1 MRCIHS
7 FLPSNLAGYK
17 SNNSCSASTHTD
29 ARKGRLTVAF
39 QSRTVLEKPA
49 LEAERVK
56 PHSRLFARECNM
68 RLFATAL
75 LLMHVQG
82 NQKLLGCLEEKQ
94 RCRRTEQRKQLAHKV
109 PHQLAANAT
118 GTHRG
123 RLYTARAW
131 DAVTGSFM
139 LDAGWA
145 GTFQGNSRES
155 TQFVLESHHG

>member
-7 FLPSNLAGYK
+7 FLPSNLSGYK

-29 ARKGRLTVAF
+29 AQKGRLTVAS

-56 PHSRLFARECNM
+56 PRSRPWHATTTA
-68 RLFATAL
+68 LFATAF

-82 NQKLLGCLEEKQ
+82 NQKLLVCLEEKQ
-94 RCRRTEQRKQLAHKV
+94 RCRRTEQRKQLAHEV
-109 PHQLAANAT
+109 PHQLAATAT
-118 GTHRG
+118 WTHRG

-131 DAVTGSFM
+131 EAVTGSFVP
-139 LDAGWA
+139 GSGCA

-155 TQFVLESHHG
+155 TRYVLESHYG